1 MNTKNIETFIAVSKY
16 NSFNAAAEALFI
28 SPPALQQQLNRLEE
42 EIGFRLFGRGP
53 SGIRLTPCRT

>member
-1 MNTKNIETFIAVSKY
+1 MNTKNFETFIAVSKY

-42 EIGFRLFGRGP
+42 EIGF
-53 SGIRLTPCRT
+53 